1 VLYRL
6 SAQSR
11 LLIEAFDRSGIP
23 YQTVGQAPLTS
34 HKAVREVLAHLWL
47 LYNPRSQVHGA
58 QAAGLPA
65 AQSSGLRYNLLPELA
80 QAWQNGAP
88 VARLIEQATEQ
99 IAARRRKPYADAD
112 ARRLHQLTLR
122 AVPFEDRL
130 ADFLE
135 ATVLQ
140 SETDAYDPRADRVA
154 LMTLHASKGLEFP
167 VVFIVG
173 CEEGL
178 LPYERVARSEIAH
191 SEATDIEEE
200 RRLFYVGL
208 TRAQRKLVLT
218 HARTRFL
225 YGQRKE
231 NPISRFV
238 KDIED
243 ALKEMQEMRRRPE
256 RKPESTQLSL
266 F

>member
-1 VLYRL
+1 M
-6 SAQSR
+6 
-11 LLIEAFDRSGIP
+11 G
-23 YQTVGQAPLTS
+23 
-34 HKAVREVLAHLWL
+34 
-47 LYNPRSQVHGA
+47 
-58 QAAGLPA
+58 
-65 AQSSGLRYNLLPELA
+65 
-80 QAWQNGAP
+80 
-88 VARLIEQATEQ
+88 
-99 IAARRRKPYADAD
+99 
-112 ARRLHQLTLR
+112 
-122 AVPFEDRL
+122 
-130 ADFLE
+130 
-135 ATVLQ
+135 

-154 LMTLHASKGLEFP
+154 LMTLHTAKGLEFP

-178 LPYERVARSEIAH
+178 LPYVRPD
-191 SEATDIEEE
+191 EATDIEEE

-243 ALKEMQEMRRRPE
+243 ALKEIQEMQRRPGE
-256 RKPESTQLSL
+256 EAGEHAVAPILIEGEHETMQSFYLALDRLARQAISASQSARNSSASRTL
-266 F
+266 